1 MGSVASDQSSVIGDL
16 SWGPATIGMALP
28 AYRGSPTTTSI
39 MGYHLDLNT
48 GAFRQRGD
56 LDCRA
61 CRKVRREVLG
71 IDLVHPGE
79 VRQVRHEYRALND
92 IGEGQVLVIQ
102 DGFNILQDAV
112 RLRLDVAGDK
122 VPGGRVNGYLTGAEK
137 QVTYAHGVV
146 VRSDCGSGLG
156 WFDDVLLRHCGVIL
170 LLRPNGSSRAM
181 ACTSSV
187 PRAFRLESL
196 ALEPT

>member
-16 SWGPATIGMALP
+16 SWGPATIGMALPAYRGSPTTTSIMGYHLDLNTGAFRRRGAPP

-79 VRQVRHEYRALND
+79 VRQVRHEHRALND
-92 IGEGQVLVIQ
+92 IGEG
-102 DGFNILQDAV
+102 
-112 RLRLDVAGDK
+112 
-122 VPGGRVNGYLTGAEK
+122 
-137 QVTYAHGVV
+137 
-146 VRSDCGSGLG
+146 
-156 WFDDVLLRHCGVIL
+156 
-170 LLRPNGSSRAM
+170 
-181 ACTSSV
+181 
-187 PRAFRLESL
+187 
-196 ALEPT
+196 